1 MACYAVYPAGR
12 CFQHHHTGSIPGVQP
27 TEEFVQQP
35 SGTFF
40 PLTLN
45 LPIIQIFTRIIL
57 IHVSPDQPLLSVLTN
72 QVFPSMM
79 DAPG

>member
-40 PLTLN
+40 PPHIKLTDHSDLHTDH
-45 LPIIQIFTRIIL
+45 FD
-57 IHVSPDQPLLSVLTN
+57 SC
-72 QVFPSMM
+72 
-79 DAPG
+79 